1 MDNQL
6 RSLEAAELE
15 QVTGGFLQYIMP
27 FVGPITNAIAQ
38 HKADKGDTEGAQKVS
53 QWGGIAQQFL
63 GALGNVI
70 PQGGGGQPMGRT
82 QVASAQT
89 NGAQGAG

>member
-27 FVGPITNAIAQ
+27 FVGPVVNAIAQ
-38 HKADKGDTEGAQKVS
+38 SKADKGDQEGAQKVA

-70 PQGGGGQPMGRT
+70 PQGGGQTGGT
-82 QVASAQT
+82 QMASAQT
-89 NGAQGAG
+89 GEQTGAG